1 MMAMTQ
7 VAALLVV
14 IVLSIPAHA
23 GFKFFGA
30 DGQYMAPAQE
40 DNGHLLS
47 MSGAGHKSQMV
58 ELHAGAH
65 AVHFDCRGALG
76 IRLRNNKGMIVRDLS
91 TSKPG
96 AGGATW
102 GVSNSGWH
110 TIEVEGD
117 GDWRVQL
124 DRGYYSEP
132 AQPAAV
138 DVQSQTYPVPTPQVI
153 QRRPAK
159 AEDDVDMTGIEWRQ
173 SRGAYSG
180 RAAKDMT
187 RKFGYRA
194 GEYLLEYRYKAHRHF
209 AIWMHSRRGLHEL
222 LVNRVG
228 SADTELV
235 FVLPKDD
242 EIWFEVHSPFGNWE
256 FTVERVR

>member
-102 GVSNSGWH
+102 DVSNSGWH
-110 TIEVEGD
+110 TIEVDGD
-117 GDWRVQL
+117 SDWRVQL

-138 DVQSQTYPVPTPQVI
+138 DIQPQTYPAPTPQVI

-180 RAAKDMT
+180 RATKDMT

-194 GEYLLEYRYKAHRHF
+194 GTYRLEYEYKARRYF
-209 AIWMHSRRGLHEL
+209 GIWMHTRRGLSKL

-228 SADTELV
+228 RADTYV
-235 FVLPKDD
+235 DVVLPKDD
-242 EIWFEVHSPFGNWE
+242 EVWFEVDSPFGNWE
-256 FTVERVR
+256 FTFERVR

>member
-1 MMAMTQ
+1 MIRA
-7 VAALLVV
+7 VVALLLA
-14 IVLSIPAHA
+14 IFIPIQAHA

-30 DGQYMAPAQE
+30 GGQYMAPVQE
-40 DNGHLLS
+40 DNGKLLS
-47 MSGAGHKSQMV
+47 MSGSGSKSQMV
-58 ELHAGAH
+58 ELRAGAH
-65 AVHFDCRGALG
+65 AVHFDSQGALG
-76 IRLRNNKGMIVRDLS
+76 IRLKNNKGMIVREFS
-91 TSKPG
+91 ASNAG
-96 AGGATW
+96 AGGVTW
-102 GVSNSGWH
+102 DVSNPGWH
-110 TIEVEGD
+110 SFEVEGE
-117 GDWRVQL
+117 GNWRVRL
-124 DRGYYSEP
+124 ERGYYSEP
-132 AQPAAV
+132 AKHTAVVTQP
-138 DVQSQTYPVPTPQVI
+138 QPYPAPAPPMV
-153 QRRPAK
+153 QRRPPK

-194 GEYLLEYRYKAHRHF
+194 GKYLLEYRYKAHRHF

-256 FTVERVR
+256 FTVERVY